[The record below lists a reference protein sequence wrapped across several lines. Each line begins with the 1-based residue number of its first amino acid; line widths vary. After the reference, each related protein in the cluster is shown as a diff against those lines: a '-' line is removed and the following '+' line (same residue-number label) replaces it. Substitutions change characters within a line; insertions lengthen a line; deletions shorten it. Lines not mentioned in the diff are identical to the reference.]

1 MKKAFTL
8 PVIKILII
16 GLILSI
22 SHSSYSQ
29 SGIRFGI
36 RGGVHAGTPW
46 GRAIITNPKSILI
59 GFEGALFADIAL
71 SEDISFCPELAFN
84 QKGFKI
90 DTLEMTSNYFE
101 VPLLVKI
108 NMGDGGMYTVIGPYV
123 SYLPSLN
130 IKAPEEKAFGWGGI
144 FGLGYKINDHI
155 FLEGRYNFSG
165 NIWKLGSD
173 SPNPLGF
180 RNTSTGLSL
189 GFMF

>member
-8 PVIKILII
+8 PTIKVLII
-16 GLILSI
+16 GLILTI
-22 SHSSYSQ
+22 SQISFSQ

-46 GRAIITNPKSILI
+46 GRAIIANPESIKV

-71 SEDISFCPELAFN
+71 SEDISLCPEIAFN
-84 QKGFKI
+84 QKGFKA
-90 DTLEMTSNYFE
+90 DTILNSSNYLE

-108 NMGDGGMYTVIGPYV
+108 NMGDGGMYTVIGPYI
-123 SYLPSLN
+123 SYLPTLN
-130 IKAPEEKAFGWGGI
+130 DNAPEEKSFGWGGI
-144 FGLGYKINDHI
+144 FGLGYRISDHI

-180 RNTSTGLSL
+180 RNTSTGISL
-189 GFMF
+189 GFIF